1 MKIKIN
7 HTTTYSY
14 ESVVPKLIQCLKLY
28 PTSCNNQSI
37 LEWEIK
43 SSSGKIVDSHT
54 DALGHKIV
62 NIFNNNL
69 NGKLKITSRG
79 VVKTRDFSGVVKG
92 LKEKVNPLCFLRET
106 SLTKPCANVEKIC
119 KMAKKKKSDLI
130 SFIHRLNLIVSDSI
144 KYSEG
149 STNTSTSSKQALRQG
164 RGVCQ
169 DFAHILISAARF
181 MNLPARY
188 INGFLL
194 EDLNSGENS
203 THAWTEIYIEEL
215 GWVAF
220 DPSHKK
226 CIDQT
231 YVRVSAGL
239 DFLDASMIKGIKTNY
254 NGSELL
260 ESKVFINHCQ

>member
-1 MKIKIN
+1 M
-7 HTTTYSY
+7 
-14 ESVVPKLIQCLKLY
+14 
-28 PTSCNNQSI
+28 
-37 LEWEIK
+37 
-43 SSSGKIVDSHT
+43 
-54 DALGHKIV
+54 
-62 NIFNNNL
+62 
-69 NGKLKITSRG
+69 
-79 VVKTRDFSGVVKG
+79 VKG

-106 SLTKPCANVEKIC
+106 SLTKPCANIEKIC
-119 KMAKKKKSDLI
+119 KMATKKNSDLI
-130 SFIHRLNLIVSDSI
+130 DFIHRLNLIVSDSI

-149 STNTSTSSKQALRQG
+149 STNTSTCSKQALRQG
-164 RGVCQ
+164 KGVCQ

-194 EDLNSGENS
+194 EDSNSGENS
-203 THAWTEIYIEEL
+203 THAWTEIYIKEL

-231 YVRVSAGL
+231 YVRISAGL